1 MDFFK
6 INEQYRDSG
15 QFLLQVLIIMYKL
28 SEIRI
33 SGGDVDIS
41 IPGYGDL
48 KIENIVLDYNG
59 TLASGGRIIEESVPM
74 LKKLSADYRLFVITA
89 DTFGTVERELQGI
102 DCRLHIIGRDNQA
115 RQKEEFVETLGADI
129 TAAMGNGRND
139 ILMLKRAALG
149 IGVIGHEGAFTE
161 TVRASDITVY
171 SITHGLNLFL
181 CTESLIATLRG

>member
-1 MDFFK
+1 M
-6 INEQYRDSG
+6 
-15 QFLLQVLIIMYKL
+15 
-28 SEIRI
+28 
-33 SGGDVDIS
+33 DIS

-59 TLASGGRIIEESVPM
+59 TLASGGRIIEESVTM

-149 IGVIGHEGAFTE
+149 VITSYSIHYTKLYDPRWRRWPVPPGPSPPPLAGKRPPPRRSSSR
-161 TVRASDITVY
+161 TVRRPCV
-171 SITHGLNLFL
+171 
-181 CTESLIATLRG
+181 EK